1 MMGIFQGVTMRSRFL
16 ASVAL
21 LGLLAFSGT
30 AFAGNKSSEEGGAA
44 ELVILDTKVPE
55 VDSFYDKVEALI
67 GQLQSA
73 RTDIDQA
80 NGKLAEVLGLATD
93 APVATALADLQAKA
107 EGKIQLVLEGTKPTL
122 KPSDAVPENVQAGID
137 AVNGM
142 ATKLV
147 QAVETLKQVTSE
159 VTPLATQAADMPDA
173 ITSSSLNLKDKAVAT
188 KNAAANLKVTKQ
200 IPVEAE
206 NLTTSCNDT
215 LELIKTTFGG

>member
-1 MMGIFQGVTMRSRFL
+1 MRSRFL

-21 LGLLAFSGT
+21 LGLLSFSGA
-30 AFAGNKSSEEGGAA
+30 AFAGKSGDEGGST

-67 GQLQSA
+67 GQLQAA

-80 NGKLAEVLGLATD
+80 NGKLNEALGIATD
-93 APVATALADLQAKA
+93 APIATALADLQQKA

-142 ATKLV
+142 ASQLV
-147 QAVETLKQVTSE
+147 QAVETLKAVGSE
-159 VTPLATQAADMPDA
+159 VAPLATQAADMPAA
-173 ITSSSLNLKDKAVAT
+173 ITGSSLNLKDKAVAT

-206 NLTTSCNDT
+206 NLTKSCNDT